1 VPLYATVITNA
12 WYVFKALWKAK
23 PCIDAKQVPS
33 CEDFG
38 DKLTKEEKQMS
49 WYIFEFFSILDHS
62 QRAMYDGTNEFF
74 NHVHADM
81 RDFVRKF
88 SYADEQQSIA
98 QMREQHR
105 NMILALIMS
114 ITLLTCAAVEV
125 ATEAPAVGP
134 AVAAGGIVGL
144 AFAKTAAQV
153 ARIDSVVLPIVKWS
167 PIMGKQAESLSPVAG
182 IINSAYIGLQN
193 LAVTFDPVKDTLVH
207 TLAMEQ
213 SKNS

>member
-1 VPLYATVITNA
+1 MKSV

-23 PCIDAKQVPS
+23 SCLNAKQIPS
-33 CEDFG
+33 CEHFG
-38 DKLTKEEKQMS
+38 EKLTKEEKQMS

-74 NHVHADM
+74 NTLHADI

-98 QMREQHR
+98 QMKEQHLK
-105 NMILALIMS
+105 MILALIMS
-114 ITLLTCAAVEV
+114 ITLLSCAAVEAMSDV
-125 ATEAPAVGP
+125 PVVGP
-134 AVAAGGIVGL
+134 VMALGGIVGL

-153 ARIDSVVLPIVKWS
+153 ARIDRVVLPTVKWS
-167 PIMGKQAESLSPVAG
+167 SIMGKQAENLSPVAG
-182 IINSAYIGLQN
+182 IINSGYIGLQN

-207 TLAMEQ
+207 TLAIEQ
-213 SKNS
+213 SKKD